1 MNHSA
6 DESRDLGKTI
16 TDQMEE
22 FLVTAIEG
30 VRERPAVA
38 AALIAGFVGA
48 FVGVILSRALRP
60 KRRVPERLDLP
71 RGLSALLRAAE
82 LEKRSKEL
90 TRRARKTAKTA
101 GERSSR
107 AISQDMAEFFS
118 MAELAPTAMRLLQ
131 NPIVRGYIRAAIVSR
146 FARRFRS

>member
-6 DESRDLGKTI
+6 DESRDLVKTI

-22 FLVTAIEG
+22 LLVTAIEG

-38 AALIAGFVGA
+38 VALFAGFVGA
-48 FVGVILSRALRP
+48 FVGVILARALRP
-60 KRRVPERLDLP
+60 KRRVPERLDLS
-71 RGLSALLRAAE
+71 RGLSALIRAAE
-82 LEKRSKEL
+82 LDQRSREL
-90 TRRARKTAKTA
+90 SRRVRKTAKTA

-107 AISQDMAEFFS
+107 AISKDLAEFFS
-118 MAELAPTAMRLLQ
+118 TAELAPTAMRLLQ

-146 FARRFRS
+146 FARRFRT